1 MIYLFQDY
9 SLDVERQELRRC
21 RDLVPVEPQVLDL
34 LQYLIRNRDHV
45 VSKDDLIAAVWNGR
59 IISESAFSSR
69 ITAVRQAVGDSGE
82 QQRLIRTIARKGFR
96 FVGEVLERQSS
107 EDSGAESELHVTPRM
122 APALALPD
130 RPSIAV
136 LPFQNLSGDSEQ
148 EYFADGVVE
157 DIIAAL
163 SRMRWLF
170 VIARNSSFTYKGR
183 TVDVKQVGRE
193 LGVRY
198 VLEGSMRKAGNR
210 VRIAGQLI
218 DASTGG
224 NLWTERFEG
233 ALEDI
238 FSLQDQMTS
247 SVVAALMPRLEQAE
261 IERAKRKP
269 TASLDAYD
277 YYLRGMAKF
286 YQRTKDANSEALKLF
301 YTAIE
306 LDPEYASAHAMAA
319 WCYTWRKINGWMV
332 DRVKEIDEGARLAR
346 RAVEVGKDDAVAL
359 ARGGHA
365 MGFLIGDL
373 DSGVAFV
380 DRALSLN
387 PNLAAVWVLS
397 GLLRF

>member
-1 MIYLFQDY
+1 M
-9 SLDVERQELRRC
+9 
-21 RDLVPVEPQVLDL
+21 
-34 LQYLIRNRDHV
+34 
-45 VSKDDLIAAVWNGR
+45 
-59 IISESAFSSR
+59 
-69 ITAVRQAVGDSGE
+69 
-82 QQRLIRTIARKGFR
+82 
-96 FVGEVLERQSS
+96 
-107 EDSGAESELHVTPRM
+107 
-122 APALALPD
+122 
-130 RPSIAV
+130 
-136 LPFQNLSGDSEQ
+136 
-148 EYFADGVVE
+148 
-157 DIIAAL
+157 
-163 SRMRWLF
+163 
-170 VIARNSSFTYKGR
+170 
-183 TVDVKQVGRE
+183 
-193 LGVRY
+193 
-198 VLEGSMRKAGNR
+198 LEGSMRKAGNR

-277 YYLRGMAKF
+277 YYLRGMARF

-397 GLLRF
+397 GLLRFYRGEPDVAIEHLARAMRLSPLDPTLYQMQVGTGFAYLLAGRFDDASSWAEKALREEPNYLPAAAVASASHALAGRLEEARQAMARLRRIDPALCMSNLKNWFPIRRPEHFASWAEGLRRAGLPE